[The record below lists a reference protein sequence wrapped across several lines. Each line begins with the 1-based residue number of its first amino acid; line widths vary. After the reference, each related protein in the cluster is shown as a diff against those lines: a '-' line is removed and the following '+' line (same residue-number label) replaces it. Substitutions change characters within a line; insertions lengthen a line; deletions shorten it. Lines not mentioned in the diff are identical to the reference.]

1 MQPGIPVEATVRVKW
16 AHHRMSMK
24 ATNVPACKPGRYTCK
39 PARRF
44 AACID
49 LVHAC
54 SSACMRDKVRAC
66 MLIDMYACTRPMVVC
81 TMQIHA
87 YTRDVRV
94 CGTMRWLP
102 APTSRFA
109 PWACRLPEQCAGFNE
124 RPPCVHVSVR
134 PSVRQLLGRAEA
146 GEFGGNG
153 VQAFED
159 IVIVGFLGRGLFGEE

>member
-1 MQPGIPVEATVRVKW
+1 MGDIRVLRKSRQSGAASPSQHRILPKPKSRALLQPGIPVEATVRVKW

-24 ATNVPACKPGRYTCK
+24 ATNVPACKPERYTCK

-124 RPPCVHVSVR
+124 RPPCVHVSVLPRR
-134 PSVRQLLGRAEA
+134 PTGC
-146 GEFGGNG
+146 
-153 VQAFED
+153 
-159 IVIVGFLGRGLFGEE
+159 